1 MRLCRCRARQ
11 GTRQAF
17 SDHSRTPVAGFSA
30 VEFLLVSVPVMLL
43 TLGGVELSHWFSVRQ
58 MVDLAL
64 VEAARA
70 GATQHA
76 QPAVIAHAFEHALR
90 PLFAA
95 PTPQAAYARLARAL
109 DQRRQAMHGAP
120 PWQIR
125 ILRPDA
131 RDYARFNDPALA
143 AAQGHPTIRNDYQ
156 TEQQQRHA
164 GVADSASDEADRT
177 IFAANTL
184 ELRLIYPHAP
194 LLPGIGHLLASLQPS
209 RDDYTS
215 LALAA
220 GLLPIVREIRLDM
233 ASHPVDWPPLP
244 DGRVIKGK
252 TSNAAVGA
260 IQPGDATCVG
270 LWCTPQPPS
279 ISPVP
284 LPETAGGGDPGAAE
298 PVNELPGWE
307 PGSGEDDEAP
317 LPGEPECP

>member
-1 MRLCRCRARQ
+1 M
-11 GTRQAF
+11 
-17 SDHSRTPVAGFSA
+17 
-30 VEFLLVSVPVMLL
+30 EFLLVSIPVMLL
-43 TLGGVELSHWFSVRQ
+43 TLGGVELSHWFHVRQ

-76 QPAVIAHAFEHALR
+76 QPAVIARAFEHALR

-95 PTPQAAYARLARAL
+95 PTPQAADARVTRAL
-109 DQRRQAMHGAP
+109 DQHRRAMHGAP

-131 RDYARFNDPALA
+131 RDYARFNDPTLA

-156 TEQQQRHA
+156 AEQQHA
-164 GVADSASDEADRT
+164 GVADSASDAADRT
-177 IFAANTL
+177 VFAANTL
-184 ELRLIYPHAP
+184 ELRLVYPHAP
-194 LLPGIGHLLASLQPS
+194 LLPGIGHLLASLHTPA
-209 RDDYTS
+209 DDYAS

-244 DGRVIKGK
+244 DGRVIKGEASK
-252 TSNAAVGA
+252 VPVDASR
-260 IQPGDATCVG
+260 PGDTACAG
-270 LWCTPQPPS
+270 LWCTQQPPS
-279 ISPVP
+279 ISPAP
-284 LPETAGGGDPGAAE
+284 LPGDAGGGDPGAAA
-298 PVNELPGWE
+298 PIDDLPGWE